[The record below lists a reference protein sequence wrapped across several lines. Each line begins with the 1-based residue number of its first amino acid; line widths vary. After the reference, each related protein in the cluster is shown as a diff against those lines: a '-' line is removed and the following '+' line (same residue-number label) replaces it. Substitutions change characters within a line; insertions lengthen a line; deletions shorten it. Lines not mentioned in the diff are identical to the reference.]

1 MTEPYNEESTMK
13 TRHDEM
19 LEQAKKYH
27 AEHPEVWDAFVDF
40 TFDRIKKGYNN
51 YSVYSIM
58 ERIRWDMGQI
68 GGDGI
73 TEFKIGNNHRPFYA
87 RWFMEQYP
95 EHAGF
100 FRTRQQKS
108 HMNPATGLDMKPDM
122 VK

>member
-1 MTEPYNEESTMK
+1 MK

-27 AEHPEVWDAFVDF
+27 KDHPEVWDAFVDF

-100 FRTRQQKS
+100 FRTRQQNS